1 MTGGG
6 TKAHRPTIR
15 PHTVIRSPSRPQ
27 ELQYEHYTLED
38 PAKKLPLDI
47 FEAQPCIGKRIA
59 CLNIQIEP
67 ENKVSFLITGNTWS
81 FRQRL
86 DAFGVSLG
94 YTGEEQQ
101 RKYYRMLQS
110 QDMANE
116 EHRKRVLDMLGDG
129 VFKNLVMRA
138 NVDKT
143 PDEGSDTAD
152 FLEELKEL
160 SNLHWKA
167 MPAASNGPAAP
178 PTPET
183 QAAPE
188 LVAEPKPELK

>member
-1 MTGGG
+1 M
-6 TKAHRPTIR
+6 HPL
-15 PHTVIRSPSRPQ
+15 

-59 CLNIQIEP
+59 YLNIQIES
-67 ENKVSFLITGNTWS
+67 ENRVSFLVTGNTWS

-86 DAFGVSLG
+86 DAFGVPLG
-94 YTGEEQQ
+94 YTGDEQQ

-110 QDMANE
+110 QDMTNE

-138 NVDKT
+138 SVDKT
-143 PDEGSDTAD
+143 PDAGSDTAD

-160 SNLHWKA
+160 SSLHWKT

-183 QAAPE
+183 QAAPD
-188 LVAEPKPELK
+188 LAAEPKPELK